1 MERLG
6 DRRFPGE
13 GWAGNRGKKLRIE
26 AFSIRPVDTLLARD
40 IEFKA
45 LGPKGRQTPWVT
57 DAKLCGTRGQGLPLT
72 GFAIRLA
79 PHVAERFEV
88 VYQGSFFES
97 GIVGP
102 HRDGE
107 LCIPPI
113 TDDPLE
119 AINVRLI
126 ATLIVK
132 TGGALIASKPRYQTM
147 HDVSSADEGA
157 VLSKT
162 VLNVGCGYPLRQKLH
177 RHFHGPEWREI
188 RLDLDPAV
196 QPDIV
201 CSITDISPVAADSV
215 DAVWSSHNLE
225 HLQRHEVP
233 LALAEFLRV
242 LKPHGLLLL
251 TLPDLQQVA
260 RLVAE
265 DRLEDS
271 AYISQSGPITPLD
284 MIFGHTASLARGN
297 QFMAHRTGFTARTLH
312 RLLIETG
319 FVEVTLRQA
328 TSFDLWA
335 TGHKPGRG

>member
-1 MERLG
+1 M
-6 DRRFPGE
+6 P
-13 GWAGNRGKKLRIE
+13 
-26 AFSIRPVDTLLARD
+26 D
-40 IEFKA
+40 I
-45 LGPKGRQTPWVT
+45 
-57 DAKLCGTRGQGLPLT
+57 
-72 GFAIRLA
+72 
-79 PHVAERFEV
+79 
-88 VYQGSFFES
+88 
-97 GIVGP
+97 
-102 HRDGE
+102 
-107 LCIPPI
+107 
-113 TDDPLE
+113 
-119 AINVRLI
+119 
-126 ATLIVK
+126 
-132 TGGALIASKPRYQTM
+132 
-147 HDVSSADEGA
+147 SSPDEGA
-157 VLSKT
+157 ASSKT

-201 CSITDISPVAADSV
+201 CSITDMAPVAADSV

-284 MIFGHTASLARGN
+284 MIFGHTASLAVGN
-297 QFMAHRTGFTARTLH
+297 RFMAHRTGFTARSLYK
-312 RLLIETG
+312 LLIESG
-319 FVEVTLRQA
+319 FVEVSLRQGS
-328 TSFDLWA
+328 SFDLWA
-335 TGHKPGRG
+335 TAHKPERS